1 MNNKYIGPRHTFLA
15 IAALFWI
22 FFGLNE
28 ITQRLLIE
36 VNGTIISSQTTTGN
50 RPVTTYIILGP
61 AGKTSTYIA
70 GPTDH
75 SLQRRLPKGTNIKKA
90 TYELSWEKNGK
101 TINDFPITFYLGAC
115 AIGIMLGV
123 WSYKQWL
130 LNRLNKK
137 NA

>member
-61 AGKTSTYIA
+61 AGK
-70 GPTDH
+70 
-75 SLQRRLPKGTNIKKA
+75 KA